1 MPFGPLVDS
10 NSTCWP
16 SCRLLN
22 PSPWMVEKCTNTSAL
37 PSVGVM
43 KPKPLASLNHFT
55 VPLCI
60 VTSARVATDGTYPV
74 LMILLKERLK
84 KIDVAMQ
91 RLHGKYIY
99 SSCRHF
105 NTCSPCLAN
114 RGSYYVK
121 PFSVASTRR
130 SAGTCSKS
138 LFLWLQFTEWSTIF
152 SIKP

>member
-60 VTSARVATDGTYPV
+60 VTSALGATDGTNPG
-74 LMILLKERLK
+74 LMNLPKERPK
-84 KIDVAMQ
+84 KIDVAMALTLG
-91 RLHGKYIY
+91 RYSC

-105 NTCSPCLAN
+105 NTSPPCLTN
-114 RGSYYVK
+114 RGSYY
-121 PFSVASTRR
+121 
-130 SAGTCSKS
+130 
-138 LFLWLQFTEWSTIF
+138 
-152 SIKP
+152 